1 MAKKANGKFYGT
13 GRRKSSIARVY
24 LVPGNGNITINKRSL
39 DEYFG
44 LETLKVVVKQPLAL
58 TETTEKFDVLV
69 NVHGGGYTGQ
79 AGAIRH
85 GISRAL
91 LQVDSDEYRPSL
103 KKAGFLTRDPR
114 MKERKKYGLKAA
126 RRAPQRDRISR
137 TKISRK
143 AHFSRVT
150 EVVECSQMC
159 WNLHRMQHICSRYAT
174 KILICIGH
182 FSVEILG
189 NVLS

>member
-1 MAKKANGKFYGT
+1 MAKARYYGT

-24 LVPGNGNITINKRSL
+24 LVPGTGKVTINKRDM

-44 LETLKVVVKQPLAL
+44 LETLKLIVRQPLAL
-58 TETTEKFDVLV
+58 TETADKFDVLV
-69 NVHGGGYTGQ
+69 NVHGGGFTGQ

-91 LQVDSDEYRPSL
+91 LQADGDYRPAL

-126 RRAPQRDRISR
+126 RRAPQ
-137 TKISRK
+137 
-143 AHFSRVT
+143 FSKR
-150 EVVECSQMC
+150 
-159 WNLHRMQHICSRYAT
+159 
-174 KILICIGH
+174 
-182 FSVEILG
+182 
-189 NVLS
+189 